1 MKEVLLEGSDDVTL
15 GVDHVLDLAV
25 ASSAH
30 GTGLLGGLASRLA
43 VVGRLEVHG
52 GFGFDG
58 RSLMLLESLS
68 VIVGGGAGAGVQSK
82 LVNRG
87 LGFMLFRVVMVR
99 VRVVVMVD
107 GRVVDGGVA
116 TVELRL
122 SRVIGV
128 VVGQVSGPQD
138 GVLMEVNRLDV
149 VLIVPLVV
157 ELGVVAD
164 VLGVMVHTVGQ
175 QVLLGVVVRARE
187 IMVGCVVLTGVVLV
201 ISVCLVVD
209 GSVVLVLV
217 HVVVL
222 LDGIVTVVVIV
233 MVVIVVMVIVMAL
246 TEVFLSNVVTVVV
259 VVVNRLL
266 VVDVLDVMRL
276 FMVDVLDVMG
286 LFMVDVLDVLDVV
299 GLLVIDVFDVMR
311 LLVMRLLVVDFT
323 VLVVGLL
330 VVNFTVLVM
339 RLLVVVVMLIDSV
352 PAVLVMLGSVV
363 AVVVGLVVRVV
374 LFMAGPALVH
384 VVVRL
389 VMVSA
394 VRLMLGVVDGL
405 QVVLAGRVRV
415 VAVSRRVQVEMIVA
429 FLSLIAEVLLVVVVE
444 VTVSIVPVVT
454 GIEPTGDL
462 HVRVRRLRDV
472 VLHVVVMLGGNFV
485 LHPQVRRTV
494 EVLLGRDG
502 FQVTG
507 VDLSLFGRGEG
518 RVLGLLLLVVDR
530 LTRDRLLLLVQDRL
544 GGD

>member
-222 LDGIVTVVVIV
+222 LDGIVTVVVILV
-233 MVVIVVMVIVMAL
+233 VVIVVMVIVMAL

-266 VVDVLDVMRL
+266 VVDVLDVMR
-276 FMVDVLDVMG
+276 